1 MCLRS
6 VSEAKDCPP
15 DYDEGLFIEVQTVKR
30 IKANLNG
37 RRTVPERTSKYRRN
51 HFPRYFFVS
60 REKGEKMSRENED
73 IRVEVVKSGLTYA
86 EIAKEMK
93 ISRVWLSRVMAR
105 KLTPEM
111 RRRINVAI
119 DELTVS
125 KRGRR

>member
-1 MCLRS
+1 M
-6 VSEAKDCPP
+6 
-15 DYDEGLFIEVQTVKR
+15 
-30 IKANLNG
+30 N
-37 RRTVPERTSKYRRN
+37 
-51 HFPRYFFVS
+51 
-60 REKGEKMSRENED
+60 RENED
-73 IRVEVVKSGLTYA
+73 IRVEVVKSGLTYV

-125 KRGRR
+125 KRGRS

>member
-1 MCLRS
+1 
-6 VSEAKDCPP
+6 
-15 DYDEGLFIEVQTVKR
+15 
-30 IKANLNG
+30 
-37 RRTVPERTSKYRRN
+37 
-51 HFPRYFFVS
+51 
-60 REKGEKMSRENED
+60 MSRENED